1 MIGIDRFKEIIEL
14 IKKLKNRELD
24 KSSAM
29 ELYVQIIDKER
40 LDTLV
45 KDKVINIFKT
55 VIDYRPA

>member
-45 KDKVINIFKT
+45 KEKVINIFKT